1 MPDTFDLKDTLSHWL
16 IHWWQIAIFVVLFG
30 VMGLGASYIL
40 KPEYEAEVVFSTS
53 IDQGQLD
60 FANLI
65 DQFGKPLTLSQYDV
79 DLILDNFNA
88 SLLQVK
94 PSAFETAQSLD
105 PNLDYEEF
113 NNNVL
118 IERHHFNWHLR
129 FRHPDPE
136 VTKSVVNYW
145 AKAGLAQFDELK
157 SSGRIAPYLS
167 VEISALAGFP
177 TKPIYHNRLNLTVA
191 GAVIGFALGLL
202 GINFTGRYLI
212 KKPNEMATSC

>member
-1 MPDTFDLKDTLSHWL
+1 MSDTFDLHETLSQWL
-16 IHWWQIAIFVVLFG
+16 KNWWKIAILCVIFG
-30 VMGLGASYIL
+30 LLGLGASFIL
-40 KPEYEAEVVFSTS
+40 KPKYEAEMVFNTA
-53 IDQGQLD
+53 INQGQLD
-60 FANLI
+60 FANMI
-65 DQFGKPLTLSQYDV
+65 DQFNDPLTLSQYDV
-79 DLILDNFNA
+79 DLILDSVYR

-94 PSAFETAQSLD
+94 QSAFDYTKSLD
-105 PNLDYEEF
+105 PDLDRVDFEE
-113 NNNVL
+113 NVL
-118 IERHHFNWHLR
+118 IERHHYNWFLR

-136 VTKSVVNYW
+136 IAQSVVNTW

-202 GINFTGRYLI
+202 GIDFTGRYLI